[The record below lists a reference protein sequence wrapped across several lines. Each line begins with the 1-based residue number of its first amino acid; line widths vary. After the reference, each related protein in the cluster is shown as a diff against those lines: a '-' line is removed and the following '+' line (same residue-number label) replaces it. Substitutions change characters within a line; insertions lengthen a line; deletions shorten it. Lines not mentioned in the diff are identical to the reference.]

1 MIPALVTIAIL
12 LAIAC
17 ALVCWA
23 DNYSAGQ
30 EDEEE
35 D

>member
-1 MIPALVTIAIL
+1 MIPALVTVAI

-30 EDEEE
+30 DEEE
-35 D
+35 ED